1 MNPRINIPQDN
12 EISKQSQASLN
23 TVKSALGM
31 IPNLHKTLAHSEAA
45 LSGYLSLSGAMSGGV
60 LNKQLKE
67 QIAVASAGT
76 NDCSYCASAHTLI
89 GKNFGI
95 DSKELDSNLR
105 GESRDTKTQAV
116 INLVN
121 ELIATKGDVDDAT
134 LKAVRSAGFSEAEI
148 VEISVHVGM
157 NILTNM
163 FNRLARTEI
172 DFPIVATS

>member
-1 MNPRINIPQDN
+1 M
-12 EISKQSQASLN
+12 
-23 TVKSALGM
+23 
-31 IPNLHKTLAHSEAA
+31 
-45 LSGYLSLSGAMSGGV
+45 
-60 LNKQLKE
+60 
-67 QIAVASAGT
+67 
-76 NDCSYCASAHTLI
+76 
-89 GKNFGI
+89 
-95 DSKELDSNLR
+95 
-105 GESRDTKTQAV
+105 